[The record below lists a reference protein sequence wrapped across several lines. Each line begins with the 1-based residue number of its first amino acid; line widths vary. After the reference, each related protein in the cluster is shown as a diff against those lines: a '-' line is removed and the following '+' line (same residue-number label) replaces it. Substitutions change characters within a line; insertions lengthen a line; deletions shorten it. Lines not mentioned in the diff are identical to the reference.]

1 MKKRL
6 LMFVVTIFA
15 CVAACDGCKNEG
27 DKSPEGADLGQ
38 ESVDAGSDALSS
50 VEPVL
55 TPESVE
61 PVIRAVPSSEVAP
74 NSIEV
79 EFARSVIVDSPH
91 LAGSNTRVTLTP
103 ETPGK
108 LAFKSN
114 STLVFTPET
123 PFLPGE
129 SYTLSVESV
138 ESSDGALV
146 PAKPWTKS
154 FTTPEFEFV
163 RLSGAVLDQVKGVL
177 YADLVFSANV
187 DPKGI
192 DKFTSWMVDGA
203 KISNFAYAPGYGPNV
218 VRLSAKVDKKL
229 TTGTLVL
236 NLKEGVKHA
245 AGASAPAAKATASF
259 RAGAPVNLLAATRKE
274 GPTGHY
280 IEIVCNDTSAPGGTR
295 WYWDRTSYED
305 YRVSRRC
312 LPTEDALKTSV
323 HFSPEVPNLKV
334 GSGQGGFNLIG
345 DFSRGTYTLRIDA
358 GTTTI
363 DGGVVGQTFEK
374 TIIIPTRTPSLSF
387 ADKGRYVP
395 KSRWKSLQLTHTN
408 TPEVAVEVRH
418 IPRDNVVFWLSG
430 DNEVADPRVS
440 NVVARESV
448 KFDSTVDVAKT
459 STLDVAAL
467 LGKTAPGV
475 YEVTVKSGPAQDV
488 VRLLVTDMNVVIKR
502 SEQAPGSEWS
512 REAFAWVMDMTTNK
526 PVADAAVSVIRKS
539 GQSLGAC
546 KTDKTGGCRID
557 LPEKT
562 IDPNSPFA
570 ILVTRGDE
578 FTFLEYDDLKI
589 TPADA
594 RIHGQ
599 PYLSEAAYLGA
610 FWGDRDLYRPGET
623 AHVVATLRE
632 ATFEAP
638 ANALPVEVIIRDP
651 RNQVIRKEAL
661 KTNSAGMLWVDQKL
675 NDFAAT
681 GTYVTEFKVAKRL
694 VGRYEFKVEEFVPER
709 MEVKVASPLK
719 DLMLGDKAAFDVT
732 AAYLFGGSAEG
743 SNVELTCRVVPAP
756 FSPKSML
763 EYQFGPARTS
773 KSSMDLGAT
782 SGVLGA
788 EGKTTMACPEVT
800 AGIAVSGPSELVAQ
814 AAVFEAG
821 SGRTTVADAS
831 IKVHP
836 ARHYVGLKS
845 GNAEVEVG
853 KKVVIEGVVV
863 DWNGA
868 KTNDVTEVGV
878 EFLRLEREY
887 WWYSDDNDGA
897 SDWGQNIRPVIESA
911 SPQSVKNGAF
921 RFEYTPTEFAAGYV
935 IRVTVKDDKGSS
947 TTELRFESSRQYS
960 WYYWDES
967 NRDSSS
973 TPKPTRPTTLGMTV
987 PETMEAGAEAKA
999 TFKIPFKGRLL
1010 TTVET
1015 NRVETF
1021 EWHDVEPGDFSWTF
1035 KAGAFAPNIYVSG
1048 LLVKDPGLD
1057 GEGNYTPDRA
1067 LGVESIRILPTAH
1080 TLDVAL
1086 KVPETVEPH
1095 KTLEV
1100 AVKVGSGEPNAFVTV
1115 AAVDDGILQ
1124 LTRFK
1129 TPNLEKQLFAKR
1141 ALGVDTFE
1149 TIGWALRMNSG
1160 TPGGRTGGGDDYDE
1174 AEGAEAGPGRAMPV
1188 KPVALWSGV
1197 VPVSKDGTAKV
1208 KFEIPTY
1215 RGSLRVMAVAV
1226 SGKRTGSADAR
1237 VIVRDPLVLQTTL
1250 PRFLTASDTA
1260 EIPVFVTNMTG
1271 KKGTVTVKLEVEEM
1285 AEPGLG
1291 GFPRESAI
1299 AMVQNVDTK
1308 TLDLENGKSGTVVFS
1323 VLALRQAGVAK
1334 FKVIASNGSITSW
1347 DEGIVPMRPSGRLER
1362 EVQQIELSQG
1372 VTSLTS
1378 QLTGWVPT
1386 SERST
1391 IWVTSTPYGKSFD
1404 HLKYLLRYPYGC
1416 IEQTTSSTRPLLYL
1430 SKFIALVDPETVAK
1444 AGNVEA
1450 MVKSGIDRVL
1460 SMQTGDGG
1468 FGYWP
1473 GESSSPWGS
1482 AYATHML
1489 IDAKEQG
1496 FDVPEQ
1502 RLNDA
1507 VSYLEATVE
1516 NIAAGRTSEW
1526 HKDTEAY
1533 MHFVLARAG
1542 KAKKALALRYAEG
1555 LQKDPKGEEAEK
1567 AYLVWAALWLAGDR
1581 RYEKQL
1587 KDIDVSSFENVRGN
1601 RWTYYSDARRRGL
1614 VLSIFFDLFKNS
1626 PEGEPLAQAI
1636 GRHLAEK
1643 TSSHY
1648 TTQEIT
1654 WGVTGLG
1661 KWIQGKASTFGV
1673 PELTANGKK
1682 LTPGT
1687 VPKSGNDRTWA
1698 LYRASEYG
1706 ALDLNLPKVDGK
1718 VFAVIST
1725 EGVRA
1730 NSKPR
1735 TGGAGLKVTR
1745 TFRKLD
1751 GTELA
1756 VDDHRLGDLIYT
1768 EIVLKNE
1775 TGRKLSNLALV
1786 DRFAGGFEV
1795 ENPRLNRGQTPEW
1808 VNAEDLWQAEFM
1820 NVRDDRIEI
1829 FGGLNPGEEVR
1840 FVYAVRAVTS
1850 GKFVA
1855 PGPSVEGMYEPEVW
1869 AAETPSRITVQG
1881 PWADFL

>member
-6 LMFVVTIFA
+6 LMFVMAISA
-15 CVAACDGCKNEG
+15 CVAACDGCKNDDETLE
-27 DKSPEGADLGQ
+27 SADASQ
-38 ESVDAGSDALSS
+38 QAPDAGSDASASL
-50 VEPVL
+50 EPAL

-61 PVIRAVPSSEVAP
+61 PVIRAVPSDEVVP
-74 NSIEV
+74 SSVEI
-79 EFARSVIVDSPH
+79 EFARSVIVDAPH
-91 LAGSNTRVTLTP
+91 VASAYTVVRVNP
-103 ETPGK
+103 ETSGK
-108 LAFKSN
+108 VSFKSN
-114 STLVFTPET
+114 STLVFTPDE
-123 PFLPGE
+123 PFLPGQ
-129 SYTLSVESV
+129 SYTLIVESV
-138 ESSDGALV
+138 ESTEGALV
-146 PAKPWTKS
+146 PAKPWEKT
-154 FTTPEFEFV
+154 FATPAFGFV
-163 RLSGAVLDQVKGVL
+163 RLSGAVLDQATGML

-187 DPKGI
+187 DPKEIG
-192 DKFTSWMVDGA
+192 KYAAWTVDGT
-203 KISNFAYAPGYGPNV
+203 KISSATYGPGYGPNV
-218 VRLSAKVDKKL
+218 VRLAAKIGKSPK
-229 TTGTLVL
+229 TGTLGL
-236 NLKEGVKHA
+236 TLKEGVPHS
-245 AGASAPAAKATASF
+245 AGVPAPAANATASF

-280 IEIVCNDTSAPGGTR
+280 IELVCNDTSAPGGTR

-312 LPTEDALKTSV
+312 LPTEDSFKTSV

-358 GTTTI
+358 GMTTV
-363 DGGVVGQTFEK
+363 DGGVLGTTFEK
-374 TIIIPTRTPSLSF
+374 TIVVPTRTPSLSF
-387 ADKGRYVP
+387 GDKGRYVP
-395 KSRWKSLQLTHTN
+395 KSKWKSLQLTHTN
-408 TPEVAVEVRH
+408 TPDVEVEVRH
-418 IPRDNVVFWLSG
+418 IPRDNIVFWLSG

-440 NVVARESV
+440 NVVARETV

-475 YEVTVKSGPAQDV
+475 YEVTVKSGPATDV

-502 SEQAPGSEWS
+502 SEKAPGSEWS
-512 REAFAWVMDMTTNK
+512 REAFAWVMDMTTNQ
-526 PVADAAVSVIRKS
+526 PVRDAAVSIIRKS

-562 IDPNSPFA
+562 IDPNVPFA

-589 TPADA
+589 TPDDA

-599 PYLSEAAYLGA
+599 PYLAEAAYLGA

-638 ANALPVEVIIRDP
+638 ANALPVEVTIRDP
-651 RNQVIRKEAL
+651 RSQVIRKEAM
-661 KTNSAGMLWVDQKL
+661 KTNAAGMLWVDQKL

-709 MEVKVASPLK
+709 MTVKVESPLK
-719 DLMLGDKAAFDVT
+719 HALLGDTAAFDVK
-732 AAYLFGGSAEG
+732 AEYLFGGSAEG

-756 FSPKSML
+756 FKPKSML
-763 EYQFGPARTS
+763 EYTFGPATTS
-773 KSSMDLGAT
+773 KSSMDLGAA
-782 SGVLGA
+782 SAILDE
-788 EGKTTMACPEVT
+788 EGSAKIACPEVS
-800 AGIAVSGPSELVAQ
+800 AGVAVSGPSELVAQ

-821 SGRTTVADAS
+821 SGRTTVSDAS
-831 IKVHP
+831 IQVHP

-845 GNAEVEVG
+845 GNTDVEVG
-853 KKVVIEGVVV
+853 KKVVVEGVVV
-863 DWNGA
+863 DWDGA
-868 KTNDVTEVGV
+868 KASDVASVDV

-887 WWYSDDNDGA
+887 WWYSDDTDGA
-897 SDWGQNIRPVIESA
+897 SNWGQNIRPVVESA
-911 SPQSVKNGAF
+911 SPQAVKNGAF
-921 RFEYTPTEFAAGYV
+921 RFEYTPTEHAAGYV
-935 IRVTVKDDKGSS
+935 IRVTVKDNKGSA
-947 TTELRFESSRQYS
+947 TTELRFDSSREYS
-960 WYYWDES
+960 WYYWNES
-967 NRDSSS
+967 NRDASS

-987 PETMEAGAEAKA
+987 PETMEAGAEANAK
-999 TFKIPFKGRLL
+999 FKIPFKGRLL
-1010 TTVET
+1010 TTIET
-1015 NRVETF
+1015 NRVEIY
-1021 EWHDVEPGDFSWTF
+1021 EWHDVEPGDFSWKF
-1035 KAGAFAPNIYVSG
+1035 KVEAFTPNIYVSG
-1048 LLVKDPGLD
+1048 LLIKDPGLD

-1067 LGVESIRILPTAH
+1067 LGVESIRILPSTH
-1080 TLDVAL
+1080 TMDVTL
-1086 KVPETVEPH
+1086 KAPETVAPH
-1095 KTLEV
+1095 ETLNI
-1100 AVKVGSGEPNAFVTV
+1100 AVKVAGGEPNAFVTV

-1149 TIGWALRMNSG
+1149 TIGWALRMNTG
-1160 TPGGRTGGGDDYDE
+1160 GPGGRTGGGDDYDE
-1174 AEGAEAGPGRAMPV
+1174 EDGAESGPGRAMAV

-1197 VPVSKDGTAKV
+1197 VPVSKDGTANV

-1226 SGKRTGSADAR
+1226 SGKRTGSAEAR
-1237 VIVRDPLVLQTTL
+1237 VVVRDPLVLQTTL

-1271 KKGTVTVKLEVEEM
+1271 KKGTVTVKLEVDEVS
-1285 AEPGLG
+1285 EPGLG
-1291 GFPRESAI
+1291 GFPRESVI

-1308 TLDLENGKSGTVVFS
+1308 TLDLENGKSGTVVFK

-1334 FKVIASNGSITSW
+1334 FKVTASSGSISSW

-1362 EVQQIELSQG
+1362 EVQQLELSQG
-1372 VTSLTS
+1372 ETSLTS
-1378 QLTGWVPT
+1378 ALSGWVPT

-1430 SKFIALVDPETVAK
+1430 SKFIALVDPVTVAK

-1502 RLNDA
+1502 RLQDA
-1507 VSYLEATVE
+1507 VAYLETTIE

-1542 KAKKALALRYAEG
+1542 KPKKALALRYAEA

-1581 RYEKQL
+1581 RYEKNL
-1587 KDIDVSSFENVRGN
+1587 KNVDLSTFENVRGN

-1626 PEGEPLAQAI
+1626 PEAEPLAQAI

-1661 KWIQGKASTFGV
+1661 KWIQGKASAFAV

-1682 LTPGT
+1682 LAPGT

-1706 ALDLNLPKVDGK
+1706 SLDLNLPKVDGK
-1718 VFAVIST
+1718 VYAIIST
-1725 EGVRA
+1725 EGVRM

-1735 TGGAGLKVTR
+1735 TGGQGLRVSR

-1751 GTELA
+1751 GTELG

-1775 TGRKLSNLALV
+1775 SGRKLSNLALV

-1795 ENPRLNRGQTPEW
+1795 ENPRLNRGQTPAW
-1808 VNAEDLWQAEFM
+1808 VNAEDLWPAEFM
-1820 NVRDDRIEI
+1820 NIRDDRIEV
-1829 FGGLNPGEEVR
+1829 FGGLDAGEEVR

-1850 GKFVA
+1850 GQFVA

-1869 AAETPSRITVQG
+1869 AAETPSRISVQG